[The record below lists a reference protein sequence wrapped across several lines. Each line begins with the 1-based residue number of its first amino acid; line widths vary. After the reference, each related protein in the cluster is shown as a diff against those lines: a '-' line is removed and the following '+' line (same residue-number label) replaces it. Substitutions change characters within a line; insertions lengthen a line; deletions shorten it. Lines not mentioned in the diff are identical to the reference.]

1 MFSKACEY
9 AIRAM
14 IYIVT
19 KTRDGSRVGIKDI
32 ANQTDTP
39 EPFVGKVLQIL
50 SRKQIVAS
58 VKGPNGGFFIQPK
71 SKHILLIYIVKA
83 IDGDDLFLSCGLG
96 IKNCSE
102 KRPCPIHYEFK
113 AIRDQ
118 IKEMLKTN
126 TIQELAEGLVS
137 GHTFLVK
144 R

>member
-1 MFSKACEY
+1 MFSKGCEY

-19 KTRDGSRVGIKDI
+19 KTSDGTKVGIKDI
-32 ANQTDTP
+32 AKQTDTP
-39 EPFVGKVLQIL
+39 EPFVAKVLQTL

-58 VKGPNGGFFIQPK
+58 IKGPNGGFYIEPK
-71 SKHILLIYIVKA
+71 SKHIPLIDIVKA

-102 KRPCPIHYEFK
+102 KRPCPIHYEYK
-113 AIRDQ
+113 EIRDQ

-126 TIQELAEGLVS
+126 TIQELAAGLVS
-137 GHTFLVK
+137 GDTFLVK